1 MHYAISPFVTD
12 ELSISQRR
20 VSHLT
25 SRALCS
31 APNFEI
37 WKQFSGSC
45 FFCFQVFKRK
55 ILENPI
61 TKIQVSQQH
70 SEKKKKQK
78 LK

>member
-20 VSHLT
+20 VSYLT

-37 WKQFSGSC
+37 
-45 FFCFQVFKRK
+45 
-55 ILENPI
+55 
-61 TKIQVSQQH
+61 
-70 SEKKKKQK
+70 
-78 LK
+78 